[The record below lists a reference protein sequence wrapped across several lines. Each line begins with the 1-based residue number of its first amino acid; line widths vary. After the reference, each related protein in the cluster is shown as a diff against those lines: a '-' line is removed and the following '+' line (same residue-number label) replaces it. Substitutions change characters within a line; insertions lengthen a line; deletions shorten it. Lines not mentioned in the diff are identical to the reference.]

1 MRQDSTKNKPS
12 KKRNKRF
19 ISKREDKNK
28 VGINMCQSRIKNI
41 NNQVS
46 ATAYNFISF
55 LSSLSRI
62 DSYCELDIELGQL
75 YKGWVQI
82 YFFTHRFPILYE
94 SI

>member
-1 MRQDSTKNKPS
+1 
-12 KKRNKRF
+12 
-19 ISKREDKNK
+19 
-28 VGINMCQSRIKNI
+28 MCQSRIKNI

-75 YKGWVQI
+75 YKG
-82 YFFTHRFPILYE
+82 
-94 SI
+94 